1 MNLQIIN
8 KGGQATFFNLAITVS
23 VKNATNK
30 YITDKTL
37 FFALTVM
44 FGSTKNVQG
53 LTSSK
58 KRITKQKLDTQSMIL
73 GLSLTICYSKV

>member
-8 KGGQATFFNLAITVS
+8 KGGQATFFNLAITVY

-37 FFALTVM
+37 FFVLTAM

-58 KRITKQKLDTQSMIL
+58 KRITKQKLHTQSMIL
-73 GLSLTICYSKV
+73 GLSLTICYLKV

>member
-8 KGGQATFFNLAITVS
+8 KGGQATFFNLAITLS

-37 FFALTVM
+37 LFALTAM

-53 LTSSK
+53 
-58 KRITKQKLDTQSMIL
+58 
-73 GLSLTICYSKV
+73 